1 MQKHVKWLRISY
13 WAGAVVDLLA
23 ALQMLAPQ
31 LMALTSRWENFQPGA
46 DYRFAM
52 GMGAP
57 LMLGWTALL
66 LWADRDPVA
75 RKGILPI
82 TIFPVIVGSAINYGW
97 AVRVGLVALG
107 VVLPLWFSQTVLTG
121 LFLTSYA
128 LNTPLKDRP
137 LAVMFRSLGLLLS
150 GRAHF
155 PAAHLSDKLT
165 REDGRAFRVFREVIV
180 APRKGGPD
188 YPTAIFRV
196 WFYAAGP
203 TRLTRLYSWL
213 TTLLFFGMVGFRH
226 KVWLEDTATGEF
238 GGIYEWE
245 TLADAEAYADSF
257 AMRLSKLR
265 AIPGKFSLEV
275 FPSTDP
281 RAEMSAAY
289 NLSRTALPQQLPQ
302 VDDPAAPDHA
312 PEPSGGYPVAMIRPT
327 MEDIPH
333 VPFPA
338 GFHIRPLRPD
348 EGGLWRD
355 IQRDAEPYFPIADD
369 LFESQFGYDPPAIP
383 QRCYFVVDECGVAVG
398 TISAWYNR
406 DFKGGEWGQIHWVAL
421 RRAYQGKG
429 LARPMLSHA
438 LTQMAQWHDRA
449 FLGTSAQRLPAIK
462 LYLDFGFVPDLD
474 DPGAAEAWRT
484 VAEELKH
491 PALAGL

>member
-13 WAGAVVDLLA
+13 WAGAVIDLLA

-31 LMALTSRWENFQPGA
+31 VMAVTSRWENFQPGA

-57 LMLGWTALL
+57 LMLGWTVLL

-82 TIFPVIVGSAINYGW
+82 TVFPVIVGIALNYGW
-97 AVRVGLVALG
+97 AVRAGLVAVG
-107 VVLPLWFSQTVLTG
+107 VVLPLWLSQTVLTG

-137 LAVMFRSLGLLLS
+137 LA
-150 GRAHF
+150 A
-155 PAAHLSDKLT
+155 
-165 REDGRAFRVFREVIV
+165 
-180 APRKGGPD
+180 
-188 YPTAIFRV
+188 
-196 WFYAAGP
+196 
-203 TRLTRLYSWL
+203 L
-213 TTLLFFGMVGFRH
+213 TT
-226 KVWLEDTATGEF
+226 
-238 GGIYEWE
+238 
-245 TLADAEAYADSF
+245 
-257 AMRLSKLR
+257 
-265 AIPGKFSLEV
+265 
-275 FPSTDP
+275 
-281 RAEMSAAY
+281 
-289 NLSRTALPQQLPQ
+289 
-302 VDDPAAPDHA
+302 PAAPEHA
-312 PEPSGGYPVAMIRPT
+312 PEPSGGYPVHMIRPT
-327 MEDIPH
+327 LEAIPH
-333 VPFPA
+333 VPFPD
-338 GFHIRPLRPD
+338 GFRIRPLRPD
-348 EGGLWRD
+348 EGGLWLD

-369 LFESQFGYDPPAIP
+369 LFDSQFGYDPPAIP
-383 QRCYFVVDECGVAVG
+383 QRCYFVVDERGVAVG

-438 LTQMAQWHDRA
+438 LTQMAQWHGRA
-449 FLGTSAQRLPAIK
+449 FLGTSTQRLPAIK

-491 PALAGL
+491 PALAGLGL